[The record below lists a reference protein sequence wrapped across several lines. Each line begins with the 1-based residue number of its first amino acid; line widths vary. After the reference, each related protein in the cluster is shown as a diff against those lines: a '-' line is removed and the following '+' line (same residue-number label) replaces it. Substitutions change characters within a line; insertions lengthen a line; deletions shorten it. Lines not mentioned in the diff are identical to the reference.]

1 MSRRVHAV
9 LGAVVLLAAFFSL
22 GFRTGCSDAT
32 TAPKLAGEPCTRT
45 SECAS
50 GLECGGGV
58 CRAISDASVDGG
70 DASGDAAIDA
80 P

>member
-1 MSRRVHAV
+1 MLVS
-9 LGAVVLLAAFFSL
+9 AFLSL
-22 GFRTGCSDAT
+22 GFRTGCSDVA

-50 GLECGGGV
+50 GLECTGGV
-58 CRAISDASVDGG
+58 CRAISDASVDAG
-70 DASGDAAIDA
+70 DAASDAAIDA